1 MPPKTK
7 KPKTVVVKEPEIEPL
22 AILEEKPESDDE
34 IQAPPPP
41 PPPPTPK
48 PKKVLTEKQ
57 KEAFAKGREICH
69 ARRMVKDL
77 TEKKREALIER
88 QKLIDEKKKIVED
101 KLIATAVAIKK
112 KQLLEEARLAK
123 YTKDIQEE
131 IPDEV
136 IRKIIKEKK
145 LPSPPILQRE
155 QEPIRQNY
163 PQYYFV

>member
-7 KPKTVVVKEPEIEPL
+7 KTKTVVVKEPEIPEIETL

-34 IQAPPPP
+34 IQAPPPS
-41 PPPPTPK
+41 TPK

-145 LPSPPILQRE
+145 VPSPPILQRE